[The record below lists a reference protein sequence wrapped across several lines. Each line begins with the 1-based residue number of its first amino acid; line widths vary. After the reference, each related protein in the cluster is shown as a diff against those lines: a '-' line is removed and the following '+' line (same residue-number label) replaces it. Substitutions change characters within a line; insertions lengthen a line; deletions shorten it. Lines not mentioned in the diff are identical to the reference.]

1 MKTVGVIS
9 PVSGV
14 RSKILFEL
22 FNSGGG
28 GGVFSRTLPRSR
40 QYCLSSFLLETP
52 GDGEGVNLDM
62 CHPKP
67 LKGRGLLLTTLSLIC
82 GSKLQLCDHVSLKN
96 VQI

>member
-9 PVSGV
+9 AVSGV

-22 FNSGGG
+22 FNSG

-67 LKGRGLLLTTLSLIC
+67 LKGRGLLLTTLSPIC
-82 GSKLQLCDHVSLKN
+82 GSKLQPL
-96 VQI
+96 